1 MGDCKMVNPHFSI
14 VIPTHNRAAILR
26 RSLGHLL
33 RLPGVEHCEIVI
45 VDDGSS
51 DDTPTVIEEYRR
63 DHPTLIRC
71 VVLSNGG
78 PARARNHG
86 VKAARL
92 SRILFIDDDVFP
104 RPGMLQQHW
113 DILEKGYVGS
123 QGILVWHPDIEHTE
137 LIRYIDSC
145 GSQFAFDRIKNPHK
159 LGFQYVYTGNF
170 ATHRDAVLD
179 AGGFDESFYHR
190 KLSFSAYEDTILGY
204 RLTSQGGKLAFN
216 SNAIADHLHN
226 MTVNGF
232 LQREYKVGF
241 ISKRLM
247 DLYPEIARR
256 VGVSKNR
263 QALGFQASLLASFAK
278 SRIAAKSMSFR
289 LWMRLRHREAF
300 LRGLYH
306 AHREG

>member
-1 MGDCKMVNPHFSI
+1 MVDPRFSI

-45 VDDGSS
+45 VDDGST

-63 DHPTLIRC
+63 ENPTLIRC
-71 VVLSNGG
+71 IVLSNGG

-86 VKAARL
+86 VKAACM

-104 RPGMLQQHW
+104 REGMLQQHW

-123 QGILVWHPDIEHTE
+123 QGILAWHPDIEHTE
-137 LIRYIDSC
+137 LIRYIDSR
-145 GSQFAFDRIKNPHK
+145 GSQFAFDRITNPDE

-179 AGGFDESFYHR
+179 AGGFDESFYR
-190 KLSFSAYEDTILGY
+190 RELSFSAFEDTILGY
-204 RLTSQGGKLAFN
+204 RLTSQGGQLAFN

-263 QALGFQASLLASFAK
+263 QALGFQVSLLASFAK
-278 SRIAAKSMSFR
+278 SQVAAKSMSFP

-306 AHREG
+306 AHRES